1 MIAIVKSDFNTEIT
15 ALLLQGCEDQL
26 TTLGKKFKTFTCPG
40 AVETVAYS
48 KFLIDKNQFE
58 AIIVIGA
65 IIKGDT
71 DHYEYVCQYVT
82 NGISHLSALSPIPII
97 FGILTTQN
105 EELADSVAQ
114 EQGYDDAVW
123 VGENMPA
130 MHSLWD
136 GNSFTP
142 ATTEYLISIGVITP
156 IAEAEE
162 ILSELN

>member
-26 TTLGKKFKTFTCPG
+26 TTLGKEFKTFTCPG

-105 EELADSVAQ
+105 EELAMERAAIDKMNKGKEFADTAIFMANAFS
-114 EQGYDDAVW
+114 
-123 VGENMPA
+123 
-130 MHSLWD
+130 
-136 GNSFTP
+136 SFK
-142 ATTEYLISIGVITP
+142 
-156 IAEAEE
+156 
-162 ILSELN
+162 

>member
-26 TTLGKKFKTFTCPG
+26 TTLGKPFKTFTCPG

-82 NGISHLSALSPIPII
+82 NGISQLSALSPIPII
-97 FGILTTQN
+97 FGILTTQT
-105 EELADSVAQ
+105 EELAMERAALDRMNKGKEFADTAIFMVNAFT
-114 EQGYDDAVW
+114 
-123 VGENMPA
+123 
-130 MHSLWD
+130 
-136 GNSFTP
+136 SFK
-142 ATTEYLISIGVITP
+142 
-156 IAEAEE
+156 
-162 ILSELN
+162 

>member
-15 ALLLQGCEDQL
+15 ALLLQGCEEQL
-26 TTLGKKFKTFTCPG
+26 TSLGKAFKTFTCPG

-82 NGISHLSALSPIPII
+82 NGISQLSALSPIPII
-97 FGILTTQN
+97 FGILTTQT
-105 EELADSVAQ
+105 EELAMERAALDRMNKGKEFA
-114 EQGYDDAVW
+114 DTAVFM
-123 VGENMPA
+123 VNA
-130 MHSLWD
+130 F
-136 GNSFTP
+136 NNF
-142 ATTEYLISIGVITP
+142 
-156 IAEAEE
+156 
-162 ILSELN
+162 N